1 MAHLDASI
9 QGYLRIRLTIQKSEH
24 RTFYGVDN
32 FSDGLVKEY
41 SLPRFATLVPVH
53 ALDVLF
59 QKARFQKS
67 VLHLTNNNVRNLDVW
82 TTPIET
88 GMFHLRGTTFTKEV
102 TG

>member
-9 QGYLRIRLTIQKSEH
+9 LGYLRIQPTIQKSER
-24 RTFYGVDN
+24 RTFYGVDY
-32 FSDGLVKEY
+32 FSDDLIVIEY

-59 QKARFQKS
+59 QKARFQKL
-67 VLHLTNNNVRNLDVW
+67 VLHLTNDGVTNLDVW

-88 GMFHLRGTTFTKEV
+88 GMFHFRGSTFMKEV
-102 TG
+102 